1 MADWLRKR
9 AEFTPDRVALVDDR
23 TGLRLTYAEMD
34 RRAAVAALAFR
45 DRLGLRPGD
54 RLAVLAKNRP
64 EFFIALFACIRLRAI
79 LVPINVRLAAPEV
92 AYILGDSEPVAVL
105 HDQAFEATLREA
117 VDAAWSAGGTTMT
130 SGRRPILVS
139 LDAGR
144 GWEELVTPGA
154 GDAGGGREG
163 HGEGAGEGEAEG
175 EGGESGGQL
184 GGPDGKPTGLPP
196 DTESPS
202 WSPDPCL
209 ILYTSGTTG
218 RPKGAVLATSMLTW
232 NAVNTAVSWDLS
244 SADVAINPAPL
255 YHTGGI
261 NVFSMPLFHLGG
273 RVVLMEAFDAAR
285 VLELVEQERATVF
298 FGVPTM
304 LQMMVE
310 SPRFAATDLA
320 SLRWVIAGGA
330 TCPIPVVEA
339 FRARG
344 VAFRQGYGL
353 TEVGPNC
360 FATSDEGARTKP
372 HSVGFPVMHS
382 QMRVVD
388 AEGRDVPFDGDG
400 ELLIKGPHAF
410 AGYWRNPEATAKTI
424 TPDGW
429 VHTGDVVRRD
439 AEGFY
444 YIVDRIKD
452 MYKSGGENVYPLEA
466 ERVIERHPVVAEVA
480 VIGVPDPKW
489 DEVGRAYVVLRPG
502 ATLTLEELADF
513 CRPHLAR
520 FKLPKQMVV
529 LTALPR
535 NATGKVQK
543 EALRAMALAERTQ
556 TQTNQ
561 DGR

>member
-1 MADWLRKR
+1 MADWLQKR
-9 AEFTPDRVALVDDR
+9 TELTPDRVALVDDR
-23 TGLRLTYAEMD
+23 TGLSLTYADMN
-34 RRAAVAALAFR
+34 RRATAMAVALR
-45 DRLGLRPGD
+45 DRLGIVAGD
-54 RLAVLAKNRP
+54 RVAVLAKNRP
-64 EFFIALFACIRLRAI
+64 EFFVTLFACIKLRAI
-79 LVPINVRLAAPEV
+79 LVPMNTRLAAPEV
-92 AYILGDSEPVAVL
+92 AYILRDSEPAVVL
-105 HDQAFEATLREA
+105 YEQAFEATLNEA
-117 VDAAWSAGGTTMT
+117 AKGL
-130 SGRRPILVS
+130 GRRPKFVSFDGGGDRAGDLAWQYLVDEAPANAPS
-139 LDAGR
+139 LDAVSPGR
-144 GWEELVTPGA
+144 LLA
-154 GDAGGGREG
+154 
-163 HGEGAGEGEAEG
+163 
-175 EGGESGGQL
+175 
-184 GGPDGKPTGLPP
+184 

-218 RPKGAVLATSMLTW
+218 RPKGAVLTTSMLTW
-232 NAVNTAVSWDLS
+232 NAVNTAVSWELS

-273 RVVLMEAFDAAR
+273 RVVLMETFEAAR
-285 VLELVEQERATVF
+285 VLELIERERATVF

-310 SPRFAATDLA
+310 SPRFTATDLS

-360 FATSDEGARTKP
+360 FATSDEGALRKP
-372 HSVGFPVMHS
+372 HAVGFPVIHS

-388 AEGRDVPFDGDG
+388 AQGRDVALSGEG
-400 ELLIKGPHAF
+400 ELLIRGPHTF

-424 TPDGW
+424 VDGGW
-429 VHTGDVVRRD
+429 VRTGDVVRRD

-452 MYKSGGENVYPLEA
+452 MYKSGGENVYPLEV
-466 ERVIERHPVVAEVA
+466 ERVIERHPGVAEVA

-489 DEVGRAYVVLRPG
+489 DEVGRAYVVPRPG
-502 ATLTLEELADF
+502 ATLTLEELAEF
-513 CRPHLAR
+513 CRPHLAK
-520 FKLPKQMVV
+520 FKLPKQLVI
-529 LTALPR
+529 LPALPR

-543 EALRAMALAERTQ
+543 EVLRAMAQAERAKTS
-556 TQTNQ
+556 Q
-561 DGR
+561 DGW